1 MNGGKYS
8 SVVCAALAAGLLV
21 SPAAAAGQGTETPSA
36 TARGAPAILSGQLVD
51 AAGNGARSHGPL
63 TMYAW
68 PSNKAL
74 DALLVGETVPLVPV
88 GEASTD
94 AAGNFSFTGTG
105 ALAAHTASGEPV
117 NVTIVG
123 ATAAG
128 VHRYATSIDPAT
140 LRGGPTPAAAD
151 PEVGLTIKPSPT
163 PTVPSPAA
171 PSVAASSPAAWPE
184 GAGGFCGATLSA
196 TYREVPSQVGGTFV
210 HSKGATSSFRFTSG
224 ATGTFGVGMSG
235 EGRFGTYAAG
245 GTSTLTS
252 DFSINFP
259 TTTQGA
265 RFHQAYVVPKKLRTT
280 CLTPDGVPYTS
291 WYEVRATSYAGG
303 GSTVKGSTFKTLK
316 YCTKLEKGHVW
327 EKNTTTAI
335 TWSAGLQTGRVIGV
349 NLSSRSGF
357 SNESRLI
364 VNPGSKDRRICGHH
378 ALPGTT
384 EGLGPRS
391 IKVVNP

>member
-21 SPAAAAGQGTETPSA
+21 SPTSAAGQGTDPPAATP
-36 TARGAPAILSGQLVD
+36 RNAPAILSGQLVD
-51 AAGNGARSHGPL
+51 AAGNGAPSEGPL

-105 ALAAHTASGEPV
+105 ALAAHTGNGEPV
-117 NVTIVG
+117 NVTILG

-140 LRGGPTPAAAD
+140 LRGGPTPAAAV
-151 PEVGLTIKPSPT
+151 PLAIKPSP
-163 PTVPSPAA
+163 AA
-171 PSVAASSPAAWPE
+171 SSVSASSPAAWPE

-196 TYREVPSQVGGTFV
+196 TYPEVPAQVGGTFV
-210 HSKGATSSFRFTSG
+210 HAAGATSSFRFSSG
-224 ATGTFGVGMSG
+224 ATGTFGVGISG

-335 TWSAGLQTGRVIGV
+335 TWSGGLQTGRVIGV

-357 SNESRLI
+357 TNESRLI
-364 VNPGSKDRRICGHH
+364 VNPGSKNRRICGHH
-378 ALPGTT
+378 ALPGTI